1 MFAHAADTGALPAP
15 AWLLGYLGVALML
28 GTAAALRATWPTAR
42 RAAVEPV
49 PPTAIAM
56 RAGHVIGLVAY
67 AAVVAVAIIGP
78 DSSAAN
84 LAPWLVPVVWWV
96 ALPIFCLLFGDVVR
110 HLNPFVPLVALLDR
124 GRAADPP
131 RGVPSWTPAV
141 FLASWSW
148 YLLAYHRPGS
158 PRALAVFL
166 IGYAAV
172 TVAGGLRWG
181 RAWLATGEAFGA
193 LSACVARIGVR
204 GWRSSPP
211 IVGTGLLM
219 LVWIGST
226 AFDGFT
232 FRPFWLDVLGTNTGW
247 ARTLLNTVGLVWMTA
262 IVAGGFLAVV
272 RVAERGQRDGERDRR
287 LFEPLGRALV
297 PLAVGWFLGHDIT
310 LLLGEG
316 QNAYA
321 LASDPLGRGW
331 DLFGT
336 YNHTV
341 DYSIV
346 AEPWVAW
353 LQLALIAVGHVA
365 TLVLLHELAME
376 RLSPRGAMR
385 TTWAMAVLGSLSI
398 TAACLL
404 VLT

>member
-1 MFAHAADTGALPAP
+1 MFAHAAGAGALPVP

-28 GTAAALRATWPTAR
+28 GTAAALRTTWPGPR
-42 RAAVEPV
+42 YAAVETE
-49 PPTAIAM
+49 PPTPIAV
-56 RAGHVIGLVAY
+56 RAGHVIGLAAY
-67 AAVVAVAIIGP
+67 LAVVAVATIGP
-78 DSSAAN
+78 DSSAVN

-96 ALPIFCLLFGDVVR
+96 TLPIACLLLGDVVR
-110 HLNPFVPLVALLDR
+110 HLNPFVPVVAFLDR
-124 GRAADPP
+124 GRATDPV
-131 RGVPSWTPAV
+131 RGLPAWTPAV
-141 FLASWSW
+141 FLAAWSW

-166 IGYAAV
+166 IAYGLAS
-172 TVAGGLRWG
+172 VAGGLRWG

-193 LSACVARIGVR
+193 VSACVARIGVR

-211 IVGTGLLM
+211 VLGTAALM
-219 LVWIGST
+219 IVWIGST

-232 FRPFWLDVLGTNTGW
+232 YRPFWQDVLGSSTGW
-247 ARTLLNTVGLVWMTA
+247 GHTLLNTAGLLWMTA
-262 IVAGGFLAVV
+262 LVAGGFLAVV
-272 RVAERGQRDGERDRR
+272 RVAEQGQREEDRGDR

-297 PLAVGWFLGHDIT
+297 PLAVGWFLGHDLT

-336 YNHTV
+336 YDHTV
-341 DYSIV
+341 DYSV
-346 AEPWVAW
+346 ATATWVAW
-353 LQLALIAVGHVA
+353 VQLALIVAGHVA
-365 TLVLLHELAME
+365 SLVLLHELAME
-376 RLSPRGAMR
+376 RLRPRAAMR

-398 TAACLL
+398 TAASLL

>member
-28 GTAAALRATWPTAR
+28 GTAAALRTTWPTAR
-42 RAAVEPV
+42 YAAVEPV
-49 PPTAIAM
+49 PPTAIAV
-56 RAGHVIGLVAY
+56 RAGHVIGLAAY

-131 RGVPSWTPAV
+131 RGGPSWTPAV

-376 RLSPRGAMR
+376 RLSPRAAMR
-385 TTWAMAVLGSLSI
+385 TTWAMAALGSLSI